1 MVYKDYYKILEI
13 DTNRV
18 SIEQIKN
25 AYRLAAKKY
34 HPDVNIGDQLA
45 EEKIKDINEAYRIL
59 SVPSSKKKY
68 DRIWNAK
75 NDIKN
80 TQKLKGNTILNMFL
94 GNIEKENNAEKNN
107 SKEPIRG
114 ESVETEISV
123 SISDAYYGVEKK
135 IALRTIEGKM
145 KTFTIKVPQGIRNG
159 EKVRLIGQGKQGKN
173 GGKNGDLFIKV
184 IIEDNKTFSLKGY
197 DLYTDLYLSPWE
209 AALGTR
215 VTVKTIDDETKI
227 YIPKGIQSGEII
239 KIPAKGYKNGTGER
253 GDLIAQ
259 VKIIVPKQLTEN
271 EEKLFKKLEEIS
283 RFNPRNA

>member
-13 DTNRV
+13 ETNRV

-59 SVPSSKKKY
+59 SVPSSKRKY
-68 DRIWNAK
+68 DRVWNAK
-75 NDIKN
+75 NDVKS

-94 GNIEKENNAEKNN
+94 GNIEKENNKEKYD
-107 SKEPIRG
+107 SKEPMRG
-114 ESVETEISV
+114 ESVETEITV

-159 EKVRLIGQGKQGKN
+159 EKVRLIGQGKPGKN

-184 IIEDNKTFSLKGY
+184 LIENNTKFSLKGY

-239 KIPAKGYKNGTGER
+239 KIPGKGYKNGTGER

-259 VKIIVPKQLTEN
+259 VKIVVPKQLTEN
-271 EEKLFKKLEEIS
+271 EEKLFKELEEIS
-283 RFNPRNA
+283 MFNPRND